1 MRVVGIDPGLHLT
14 GYGVLDY
21 DGTDIRLCEAGFIKT
36 NEKQAMPLRLIELT
50 TELDAVLTQ
59 FSPEIVAIEEIY
71 SHYSHPRTAII
82 MAHARG
88 VILHRCAAKN
98 IEVVSYASTRIKKS
112 LTGNGHATKQQVQKH
127 IASSLSL
134 PKMPEP
140 PDVADALAVA
150 VCHCHAIQS
159 KGLVA
164 A

>member
-1 MRVVGIDPGLHLT
+1 MRVLGIDPGLHLT

-21 DGTDIRLCEAGFIKT
+21 DGSDIRLCEAGFIKT
-36 NEKQAMPLRLIELT
+36 NEKQAMPVRLIELS
-50 TELDAVLTQ
+50 TELEAVLTQ

-88 VILHRCAAKN
+88 VILHRVAAKN

-134 PKMPEP
+134 PKMPDP